1 MMRLSIRARLFA
13 ILMVATSVVWL
24 SAVAWIYFSTTR
36 EVERV
41 LDARLSEAAR
51 MVSSLVSSREITV
64 ADAIDSIA
72 SLSPAPSHVPYDR
85 QLSCQLWSFDGTL
98 VGRSDGAPTS
108 ALSEHNDGFAET
120 TIDGERWR
128 VFAIENPEVGVRVLV
143 GDSLTLR
150 DRLVGDV
157 IKGLLVPAALI
168 LPLMAAMILVSVNRG
183 LRPVDNVAA
192 ELAARG
198 ADALE
203 PISGEAP
210 REIRPMLTAL
220 NDLLKRVRS
229 ARERERNFTDFAA
242 HELRTPL
249 TGLRTQAQIASRT
262 DDPEIQ
268 RKALDNIVAGVDRTA
283 RMVRQ
288 LLSMST
294 VDAANKDIRPEPLD
308 AEAAT
313 RSLVASLVLPSG
325 IGIDGID
332 ILAGAPVAVS
342 AAAFDLMM
350 RNLLEN
356 AIAHSP
362 ASGEVRIVAKAG
374 ADAVAITVSDDGP
387 GMDEDE
393 LPHATERFFRGRNHK
408 EIGSGLGLSIVE
420 SAALQAGGSLL
431 LANKLPHGL
440 VVTLVLPRA

>member
-1 MMRLSIRARLFA
+1 MTLSIRARLFA

-64 ADAIDSIA
+64 ADAADSIA

-85 QLSCQLWSFDGTL
+85 QLSCQLWSFDGDL

-120 TIDGERWR
+120 IIDGERWR
-128 VFAIENPEVGVRVLV
+128 VFAIENAEVGVRVLV
-143 GDSLTLR
+143 GDSLALR

-157 IKGLLVPAALI
+157 IKGLLIPAALI

-183 LRPVDNVAA
+183 LRPVDAVAA
-192 ELAARG
+192 ELTARG
-198 ADALE
+198 ANALE

-210 REIRPMLTAL
+210 QEIRPMLSAL
-220 NDLLKRVRS
+220 NDLLERVRS
-229 ARERERNFTDFAA
+229 ARERERNFTAFAA

-262 DDPEIQ
+262 DDPVIQ
-268 RKALDNIVAGVDRTA
+268 RKALDKIVAGVDRTA

-294 VDAANKDIRPEPLD
+294 VDATNKDARPEPLD
-308 AEAAT
+308 AEAAI

-325 IGIDGID
+325 VEIEGIHT
-332 ILAGAPVAVS
+332 LAAAPIAVS
-342 AAAFDLMM
+342 PAAFDLMM

-362 ASGEVRIVAKAG
+362 ANGVVRIVVQVVGHGLEIK
-374 ADAVAITVSDDGP
+374 VSDEGP

-393 LPHATERFFRGRNHK
+393 LKHATERFFRGKNHT

-420 SAALQAGGSLL
+420 SAALQAGGSLT
-431 LANKLPHGL
+431 LANRLPHGL

>member
-1 MMRLSIRARLFA
+1 MTLSIRARLFA

-64 ADAIDSIA
+64 ADAADSIA

-85 QLSCQLWSFDGTL
+85 QLSCQLWSFDGDL

-120 TIDGERWR
+120 IIDGERWR
-128 VFAIENPEVGVRVLV
+128 VFAIENAEVGVRVLV
-143 GDSLTLR
+143 GDSLALR

-157 IKGLLVPAALI
+157 IKGLLIPAALI

-183 LRPVDNVAA
+183 LRPVDAVAA
-192 ELAARG
+192 ELTARG
-198 ADALE
+198 ANALE

-210 REIRPMLTAL
+210 QEIRPMLSAL
-220 NDLLKRVRS
+220 NDLLERVRS
-229 ARERERNFTDFAA
+229 ARERERNFTAFAA

-262 DDPEIQ
+262 DDPVIQ
-268 RKALDNIVAGVDRTA
+268 RKALDKIVAGVDRTA

-294 VDAANKDIRPEPLD
+294 VDATNKDARPEPLD

-325 IGIDGID
+325 VEIEGIHT
-332 ILAGAPVAVS
+332 LAAAPIAVS
-342 AAAFDLMM
+342 PAAFDLMM

-362 ASGEVRIVAKAG
+362 ANGVVRIVVQVVGHGLEIK
-374 ADAVAITVSDDGP
+374 VSDDGP

-393 LPHATERFFRGRNHK
+393 LKHATERFFRGKNHT

-420 SAALQAGGSLL
+420 SAALQAGGSLT
-431 LANKLPHGL
+431 LANRLPHGL

>member
-1 MMRLSIRARLFA
+1 MTLSIRARLFA

-64 ADAIDSIA
+64 ADAADSIA

-85 QLSCQLWSFDGTL
+85 QLSCQLWSFDGDL

-120 TIDGERWR
+120 IIDGERWR
-128 VFAIENPEVGVRVLV
+128 VFAIENAEVGVRVLV
-143 GDSLTLR
+143 GDSLALR

-157 IKGLLVPAALI
+157 IKGLLIPAALI

-183 LRPVDNVAA
+183 LRPVDAVAA
-192 ELAARG
+192 ELTARG
-198 ADALE
+198 ANALE

-210 REIRPMLTAL
+210 QEIRPMLSAL
-220 NDLLKRVRS
+220 NDLLERVRS
-229 ARERERNFTDFAA
+229 ARERERNFTAFAA

-262 DDPEIQ
+262 DDPVIQ
-268 RKALDNIVAGVDRTA
+268 RKALDKIVAGVDRTA

-294 VDAANKDIRPEPLD
+294 VDATNKDARPEPLD

-325 IGIDGID
+325 VEIEGIHT
-332 ILAGAPVAVS
+332 LAVAPISVS
-342 AAAFDLMM
+342 PAAFDLMM

-362 ASGEVRIVAKAG
+362 ANGVVRIVVQVVGHGLEIK
-374 ADAVAITVSDDGP
+374 VSDDGP

-393 LPHATERFFRGRNHK
+393 LKHATERFFRGKNHT

-420 SAALQAGGSLL
+420 SAALQAGGSLT
-431 LANKLPHGL
+431 LANRLPHGL

>member
-1 MMRLSIRARLFA
+1 MTLSIRARLFA

-64 ADAIDSIA
+64 ADAADSIA

-85 QLSCQLWSFDGTL
+85 QLSCQLWSFDGAL

-128 VFAIENPEVGVRVLV
+128 VFAIENAEVGVRVLV
-143 GDSLTLR
+143 GDSLALR

-157 IKGLLVPAALI
+157 IKGLLIPAALI

-183 LRPVDNVAA
+183 LRPVDAVAA
-192 ELAARG
+192 ELTARG
-198 ADALE
+198 ANALE

-210 REIRPMLTAL
+210 QEIRPMLSAL
-220 NDLLKRVRS
+220 NDLLERVRS
-229 ARERERNFTDFAA
+229 ARERERNFTAFAA

-262 DDPEIQ
+262 DDPVIQ
-268 RKALDNIVAGVDRTA
+268 RKALDKIVAGVDRTA

-294 VDAANKDIRPEPLD
+294 VDATNKDARPEPLD
-308 AEAAT
+308 AEAAI

-325 IGIDGID
+325 VEIEGIHT
-332 ILAGAPVAVS
+332 LAAAPIAVS
-342 AAAFDLMM
+342 PAAFDLMM

-362 ASGEVRIVAKAG
+362 ANGVVRIVVQVVGHGLEIK
-374 ADAVAITVSDDGP
+374 VSDDGP

-393 LPHATERFFRGRNHK
+393 LKHATERFFRGKNHT

-420 SAALQAGGSLL
+420 SAALQAGGSLT
-431 LANKLPHGL
+431 LANRLPHGL

>member
-1 MMRLSIRARLFA
+1 MTLSIRARLFA

-64 ADAIDSIA
+64 ADAADSIA

-85 QLSCQLWSFDGTL
+85 QLSCQLWSFDGDL

-120 TIDGERWR
+120 IIDGERWR
-128 VFAIENPEVGVRVLV
+128 VFAIENAEVGVRVLV
-143 GDSLTLR
+143 GDSLALR

-157 IKGLLVPAALI
+157 IKGLLIPAALI

-183 LRPVDNVAA
+183 LRPVDAVAA
-192 ELAARG
+192 ELTARG
-198 ADALE
+198 ANALE

-210 REIRPMLTAL
+210 QEIRPMLSAL
-220 NDLLKRVRS
+220 NDLLERVRS
-229 ARERERNFTDFAA
+229 ARERERNFTAFAA

-262 DDPEIQ
+262 DDPVIQ
-268 RKALDNIVAGVDRTA
+268 RKALDKIVAGVDRTA

-294 VDAANKDIRPEPLD
+294 VDATNKDARPEPLD

-325 IGIDGID
+325 VEIEGIHT
-332 ILAGAPVAVS
+332 LAAAPIAVS
-342 AAAFDLMM
+342 PAAFDLMM

-362 ASGEVRIVAKAG
+362 ANGVVRIVVQVVGHSLEIK
-374 ADAVAITVSDDGP
+374 VSDDGP

-393 LPHATERFFRGRNHK
+393 LKHATERFFRGKNHT

-420 SAALQAGGSLL
+420 SAALQAGGSLT
-431 LANKLPHGL
+431 LANRLPHGL

>member
-1 MMRLSIRARLFA
+1 MTLSIRARLFA

-64 ADAIDSIA
+64 ADAADSIA

-85 QLSCQLWSFDGTL
+85 QLSCQLWSFDGAL

-128 VFAIENPEVGVRVLV
+128 VFAIENAEVGVRVLV
-143 GDSLTLR
+143 GDSLALR

-157 IKGLLVPAALI
+157 IKGLLIPAALI

-183 LRPVDNVAA
+183 LRPVDAVAA
-192 ELAARG
+192 ELTARG
-198 ADALE
+198 ANALE

-210 REIRPMLTAL
+210 REIRPMLSAL
-220 NDLLKRVRS
+220 NDLLERVRS
-229 ARERERNFTDFAA
+229 ARERERNFTAFAA

-262 DDPEIQ
+262 DDPVIQ
-268 RKALDNIVAGVDRTA
+268 RKALDKIVAGVDRTA

-294 VDAANKDIRPEPLD
+294 VDATNKDARPEPLD

-325 IGIDGID
+325 VEIEGIHT
-332 ILAGAPVAVS
+332 LAVAPIAVS
-342 AAAFDLMM
+342 PAAFDLMM

-362 ASGEVRIVAKAG
+362 ANGVVRIVVQVVGHGLEIK
-374 ADAVAITVSDDGP
+374 VSDDGP

-393 LPHATERFFRGRNHK
+393 LKHATERFFRGKNHT

-420 SAALQAGGSLL
+420 SAALQAGGSLT
-431 LANKLPHGL
+431 LANRLPHGL